1 MTPHRIRLAGFW
13 TATPTADGRVEHA
26 RSFGRPR
33 TLGEGETLWVVTAT
47 PGEVSVN
54 GEFLGSGVEVMV
66 GVELLP
72 RSRLAIVTTSGLG
85 EVALEVR
92 ASPGERRVSARC

>member
-1 MTPHRIRLAGFW
+1 MTPHRIRLNGFW

-26 RSFGRPR
+26 RSFGKPR
-33 TLGEGETLWVVTAT
+33 TSDATETLWVVTET

-54 GEFLGSGVEVMV
+54 GVPLGHGVEVLI
-66 GVELLP
+66 GVELQS
-72 RSRLAIVTTSGLG
+72 RNRLAIVTDAELG

-92 ASPGERRVSARC
+92 TVPGEPPA

>member
-1 MTPHRIRLAGFW
+1 MKLHRIRLAGFW

-47 PGEVSVN
+47 PGEVSIN
-54 GEFLGSGVEVMV
+54 GVALGTGSEVQV
-66 GVELLP
+66 GVELQP
-72 RSRLAIVTTSGLG
+72 RNRLAIVTAGELG
-85 EVALEVR
+85 DVALEVR
-92 ASPGERRVSARC
+92 H